1 MLPQNPTNWYPVP
14 FLYAT
19 SASGHFS
26 SRCFD
31 GAQIRLLIEQEGL
44 KVLGRENHVD
54 VVAMCYGSARRWGG
68 SGCGRKPC
76 GCGPGAGVSVRQVIV
91 RPGSVSGL
99 ATEDPV
105 SAGPLARD
113 FVIDTRIGYIKADLR
128 LQSFN
133 G

>member
-1 MLPQNPTNWYPVP
+1 MLPQNPTNWCPVP
-14 FLYAT
+14 SLYAT

-26 SRCFD
+26 GRCFD
-31 GAQIRLLIEQEGL
+31 DAQIRLIEQEGL
-44 KVLGRENHVD
+44 KVPGRENHVD
-54 VVAMCYGSARRWGG
+54 VVAMCYGAPGDGRCSV
-68 SGCGRKPC
+68 CGRKPC
-76 GCGPGAGVSVRQVIV
+76 GGGPGAGVSVCQVIV

-128 LQSFN
+128 LQSFD